1 MKRMILL
8 EILRQL
14 QADPRRKS
22 RMKWI
27 FGGVSLLAFA
37 MVGLFIW
44 VSVVTVNM
52 LVAGVKSV
60 APHSARIE
68 MPKLDVVTATKM
80 ARRCWEEGQAQLD
93 VAVWLSQPL
102 GESLQNARRDLG
114 VACGFGE
121 GSGREASPSE
131 HPSQLHEAKALDG
144 RI

>member
-1 MKRMILL
+1 
-8 EILRQL
+8 
-14 QADPRRKS
+14 
-22 RMKWI
+22 
-27 FGGVSLLAFA
+27 
-37 MVGLFIW
+37 
-44 VSVVTVNM
+44 
-52 LVAGVKSV
+52 
-60 APHSARIE
+60 
-68 MPKLDVVTATKM
+68 VTATKM